1 VNSLREEKQERD
13 DAQKS
18 QSSSGGEGHGFLSSL
33 ISAKKQS
40 VVLTSRGSEQRLSLK
55 SMNFLEDLL
64 RKSIPELS
72 KRFVERRRP
81 VPKGLLEA
89 LDVDRRQGAQQLA
102 KRIRERYRENR
113 SEGQRLHFLLRFEI
127 ELWAQGYGFVAGVDE
142 AGMAPLA
149 GPVVAGAVILP
160 QNYKLRGL
168 NDSKKILDPEK
179 RDELAIQIKQDAI
192 CWSVGVAEVEEIDK
206 INIYHAGLLAMR
218 RAVEGLSAKPDFIL
232 VDARKIPHC
241 DTPQRGIIRGD
252 ALSASIAAASII
264 AKTTRDA
271 HMLELDQQYSGY
283 GLASH
288 KGYPTPEHCHALKS
302 LGALPIHRR
311 SFARVREAL
320 GLDPVQSDLFP
331 APIEETMVAAESFEV
346 GDSFT
351 VEESLQV
358 TSSDGF
364 ITERVQTEAE
374 V

>member
-1 VNSLREEKQERD
+1 MNSLD
-13 DAQKS
+13 
-18 QSSSGGEGHGFLSSL
+18 
-33 ISAKKQS
+33 
-40 VVLTSRGSEQRLSLK
+40 
-55 SMNFLEDLL
+55 DLL
-64 RKSIPELS
+64 KQSIPELS
-72 KRFVERRRP
+72 KRFVERRRS

-89 LDVDRRQGAQQLA
+89 LEIDPRQGAQQLA

-113 SEGQRLHFLLRFEI
+113 SEGQRLHTLLRFEI
-127 ELWAQGYGFVAGVDE
+127 ELWSQGYGFIAGVDE

-179 RDELAIQIKQDAI
+179 RDELAVQIKQDAL

-206 INIYHAGLLAMR
+206 INIYHAGLLAMQ
-218 RAVEGLSAKPDFIL
+218 RAVHGLNAQPDFIL
-232 VDARKIPHC
+232 VDARKIPNC
-241 DTPQRGIIRGD
+241 QTPQRGIIRGD

-271 HMLELDQQYSGY
+271 HMLEMDQIYSGY

-288 KGYPTPEHCHALKS
+288 KGYPTPEHCRALKS

-320 GLDPVQSDLFP
+320 GLDPIQTELF
-331 APIEETMVAAESFEV
+331 ATENLHESSTFK
-346 GDSFT
+346 
-351 VEESLQV
+351 ESL
-358 TSSDGF
+358 
-364 ITERVQTEAE
+364 
-374 V
+374 